1 MRYIGAIKACESQ
14 FLQMV
19 IALGWIRVEKK
30 IVVLPELPQT
40 LLGRLLLLLPPP
52 LLICYSSSSSHPK
65 GASIHDVRKMFGFN
79 PPPSPITFINQLI
92 LFLLSAFWSPPTVD
106 VIYGSPLNSISLSR
120 MRLKVVCCPR
130 SAKVGENGSLPGY
143 SPCRALPIIQVSPIV
158 VRVRLPKG
166 DFLQLKLFCTRAMR
180 EFHPGVLFYFKKQ
193 GENAILQSNV
203 YRVV

>member
-1 MRYIGAIKACESQ
+1 MCSTLMRYIGAIKACESQ

-92 LFLLSAFWSPPTVD
+92 LFLLSAFWSPHCGRH
-106 VIYGSPLNSISLSR
+106 IWKSPKLNFAIAYEIKSCLLS
-120 MRLKVVCCPR
+120 
-130 SAKVGENGSLPGY
+130 S
-143 SPCRALPIIQVSPIV
+143 
-158 VRVRLPKG
+158 
-166 DFLQLKLFCTRAMR
+166 FCESWRKR
-180 EFHPGVLFYFKKQ
+180 IPSR
-193 GENAILQSNV
+193 LQSMSCSSH
-203 YRVV
+203 YPS

>member
-1 MRYIGAIKACESQ
+1 
-14 FLQMV
+14 MV
-19 IALGWIRVEKK
+19 IALLWVG
-30 IVVLPELPQT
+30 
-40 LLGRLLLLLPPP
+40 LGRRRLSCFPNCSKLCWAGFSILRLLLLLLFHFLFVTPPPP
-52 LLICYSSSSSHPK
+52 LI
-65 GASIHDVRKMFGFN
+65 
-79 PPPSPITFINQLI
+79 
-92 LFLLSAFWSPPTVD
+92 
-106 VIYGSPLNSISLSR
+106 LNSISLSR
-120 MRLKVVCCPR
+120 IRLKVVCCPR